1 MTKKFVPIKDENY
14 VSCDK
19 YSDIKR
25 IINSNIFMPFLI
37 TGPTGA
43 GKTKTVEQVHCN
55 LNKELYRVNITSE
68 TDEDSLMGGFRL
80 KDGETYFDKGPVIQA
95 MEAGATLLIDE
106 IDLGSPNKI
115 MCLQSVLEGVGYL
128 IKRTGE
134 WVEPK
139 SGFNIVA
146 TANTKMSGDVTGN
159 FVGTQILNDALRD
172 RFIVTMEYSY
182 ASPSQEK
189 RIINSFMETNDIKG
203 KYTEGKIDHL
213 ISWVNKTRGEEEDEN
228 MFDTDAAIST
238 RRLIGILTVDLIF
251 NDLEKSIRYGLSKFD
266 SSVVESFLEY
276 YRITDPGYDEEIEEE
291 DETEEILY

>member
-14 VSCDK
+14 VPCEK
-19 YSDIKR
+19 YNDIEK
-25 IINSNIFMPFLI
+25 IINTNIFLPFLV

-43 GKTKTVEQVHCN
+43 GKTKTVEQVHAN
-55 LNKELYRVNITSE
+55 INKELYRVNITSE

-95 MEAGATLLIDE
+95 METGATLLIDE

-139 SGFNIVA
+139 EGFNVVA

-172 RFIVTMEYSY
+172 RFIITMEYDY
-182 ASPSQEK
+182 PTPEQEK
-189 RIINSFMETNDIKG
+189 KIINIFMKTNDIVG
-203 KYTEGKIDHL
+203 KYTEDKIDHL

-238 RRLIGILTVDLIF
+238 RRLMGILTVDMIF

-266 SSVVESFLEY
+266 NTVVESFLEY
-276 YRITDPGYDEEIEEE
+276 YKITDPGYEEEIEE